1 VTAAPLLVGCALH
14 DGADIDACGCPA
26 LDSPGAIAYRGLL
39 VKAGGEI
46 ARLTAELGAAR
57 AVTVDGMIAE
67 VRALRAAAE
76 EREAGCVA
84 LADECERLRGTVSA
98 LDLKVS
104 DAEQSHM
111 AAIATERRR
120 REAVEIERDGAAL
133 DRRRHFALYT
143 REHEINATLTTRIAT
158 LEAELVQARAHQCG
172 GIVLGAEDAD
182 RIAALLEEQP
192 GPTPAMVALFAK
204 AKE

>member
-1 VTAAPLLVGCALH
+1 MFPTPPVHEEEPR
-14 DGADIDACGCPA
+14 DECP
-26 LDSPGAIAYRGLL
+26 
-39 VKAGGEI
+39 
-46 ARLTAELGAAR
+46 
-57 AVTVDGMIAE
+57 
-67 VRALRAAAE
+67 
-76 EREAGCVA
+76 GCVA

-172 GIVLGAEDAD
+172 GIRAEHWDACWTNRVD
-182 RIAALLEEQP
+182 WRARAIAAESAAVQWAKVAPLIERLRHTRRHTKPEFVVAAIDALLAATEA
-192 GPTPAMVALFAK
+192 TP
-204 AKE
+204 